1 MGTNIK
7 DNKKKLGIE
16 KLKGGKGW
24 AVVDLNKPYTAIS
37 KVLTKAEEKVFKET
51 KVLPAGVTTE
61 THFSPIA
68 IVESHRTAAE
78 IKDGVKPV
86 YPDRDFGVFK
96 SFGQAKKAKQVATK
110 KEKGN

>member
-1 MGTNIK
+1 MAT

-24 AVVDLNKPYTAIS
+24 AVVDLNKPFTSFS

-51 KVLPAGVTTE
+51 KALPAGVTTE
-61 THFSPIA
+61 TQFTQVA
-68 IVESHRTAAE
+68 VVASHKVAVA

-96 SFGQAKKAKQVATK
+96 SFGQAKKARQVATATAK